1 MPILCF
7 INYKA
12 NMDYVKEDVFMED
25 ISERLKKLITKNFNL

>member
-12 NMDYVKEDVFMED
+12 NMDYVNKGVFKED